1 MVEIHAI
8 ILTLDEEKHI
18 ARCIKSIRDHCAS
31 ILVLDS
37 GSKDRTKEIAA
48 GLGAEVIESPWINYA
63 TQINK
68 AIAACAGKTGWL
80 MRIDADEYLPAAS
93 AAGLRAL
100 LGRQPLDVAG
110 VVVRRQIVFLGRRI
124 RWGGI
129 EPSWQL
135 RLWRAGHGSCEQ
147 RWMDEH
153 IVVTGKVVRS
163 AIDMVDENLN
173 SLDWWTAKHNRYA
186 SREVI
191 DILASRGLLSENMDI
206 QRNSASLQAKI
217 KRLAKERVYEKLP
230 GGLRPLVFF
239 LYRYVARL
247 GFLDARQGYYFHI
260 LQAFWYRTLID
271 AKLEEIMS
279 LAQMRAIPVSEAV
292 RLATGI
298 DPSISIPASADG
310 ATRIPARHGEAD
322 SQDSASARGPS
333 LTPNSV
339 LFDAHP
345 DRERPLVKAG

>member
-1 MVEIHAI
+1 MTEIHAI

-18 ARCIKSIRDHCAS
+18 ARCIESIRDHCAS
-31 ILVLDS
+31 ILVVDS
-37 GSKDRTKEIAA
+37 GSKDRTREIAG

-68 AIAACAGKTGWL
+68 GIAACAGKTGWL

-100 LGRQPLDVAG
+100 LDRQPVEVAG
-110 VVVRRQIVFLGRRI
+110 VLVRRRIVFLGRRI
-124 RWGGI
+124 KWGGI

-135 RLWRAGHGSCEQ
+135 RLWRSARGAFEQ

-153 IVVTGKVVRS
+153 IVVTGEVVRS
-163 AIDMVDENLN
+163 AIDLVDENLN

-191 DILASRGLLSENMDI
+191 DILASRGLLGPSMDI
-206 QRNSASLQAKI
+206 LRHRASLQAKL
-217 KRLAKERVYEKLP
+217 KRLLKERVYEKLP
-230 GGLRPLVFF
+230 GGLRPVLYF
-239 LYRYVARL
+239 LYRYVVRF
-247 GFLDARQGYYFHI
+247 GFVDGRSGYYFHI

-271 AKLEEIMS
+271 AKLDEIMS
-279 LAQMRAIPVSEAV
+279 LARARAIPVSDAV

-298 DPSISIPASADG
+298 DPNISVPALPDG
-310 ATRIPARHGEAD
+310 AKPSGELVRPTLATAR
-322 SQDSASARGPS
+322 AS
-333 LTPNSV
+333 
-339 LFDAHP
+339 
-345 DRERPLVKAG
+345 

>member
-18 ARCIKSIRDHCAS
+18 ARCIESIRGHCAS
-31 ILVLDS
+31 ILVVDS
-37 GSKDRTKEIAA
+37 GSKDRTREIAA
-48 GLGAEVIESPWINYA
+48 GLGAEVIENPWINYA

-68 AIAACAGKTGWL
+68 AIAACEGKTGWL

-100 LGRQPLDVAG
+100 LEQQPPDVAG
-110 VVVRRQIVFLGRRI
+110 VVIRRQIVFLGRRI

-163 AIDMVDENLN
+163 AIDLVDENLN

-191 DILASRGLLSENMDI
+191 DILASRGLLGANMDI
-206 QRNSASLQAKI
+206 QRHSASMQAKL
-217 KRLAKERVYEKLP
+217 KRFVKERVYERLP

-271 AKLEEIMS
+271 AKLDEIMS
-279 LAQMRAIPVSEAV
+279 MVQTRAVSVSEAV

-298 DPSISIPASADG
+298 DPGSAIPALAEG
-310 ATRIPARHGEAD
+310 ATRTN
-322 SQDSASARGPS
+322 ASLVEG
-333 LTPNSV
+333 
-339 LFDAHP
+339 HP
-345 DRERPLVKAG
+345 GREHPLANPGLRPGLVRPQ